1 MLTRHA
7 TSGTSP
13 STSQP
18 KRPAPLPCLLAGA
31 PTHRRFSLPPHA
43 SGSSAPKTGA
53 IRFGIALLG
62 TIGFVLSYDA
72 LRQMAVSAHIRPLFA
87 IGFPLVIDGFIA
99 IGIGTLLLVRT
110 ASTAARLYVWILV
123 ILATTLSI
131 WANALHAVRLNQQ
144 ALDGGLQL
152 SDWTVAVLSA
162 LPPLALA
169 GAVHFYQII
178 QRDLAL
184 SAEQEGAEPV
194 ANGAPSDVHLPTR
207 LKVAGGSADVAE
219 EATDVADSTATSR
232 ADDKA
237 DTDAIDPDLLALAR
251 RAPRGRGGKASR
263 RHIEDTVRGT
273 GRSIGKDEAE
283 RVKDALQAE
292 LDKAAAAEP
301 SETAPAAIAS

>member
-1 MLTRHA
+1 M
-7 TSGTSP
+7 
-13 STSQP
+13 
-18 KRPAPLPCLLAGA
+18 
-31 PTHRRFSLPPHA
+31 
-43 SGSSAPKTGA
+43 PKTGA

-72 LRQMAVSAHIRPLFA
+72 LRQMAVAAHIRPLFT

-99 IGIGTLLLVRT
+99 IGIATLLLVRT

-123 ILATTLSI
+123 ILATALSI

-144 ALDGGLQL
+144 AHSSGLRL
-152 SDWTVAVLSA
+152 GDWTVAVLSA

-184 SAEQEGAEPV
+184 AADREDTDPVVSGAT
-194 ANGAPSDVHLPTR
+194 SDVELPTHP
-207 LKVAGGSADVAE
+207 KVAGAPADVAE
-219 EATDVADSTATSR
+219 DASNVADSSAASP
-232 ADDKA
+232 ASDEEES
-237 DTDAIDPDLLALAR
+237 DTIDPELLALAR
-251 RAPRGRGGKASR
+251 SAPRGRGGKASR
-263 RHIEDTVRGT
+263 RHIEDTVRST
-273 GRSIGKDEAE
+273 GRTIGKDEAE

-292 LDKAAAAEP
+292 LDEAAAAEP

>member
-1 MLTRHA
+1 ML
-7 TSGTSP
+7 
-13 STSQP
+13 
-18 KRPAPLPCLLAGA
+18 APWPLVGA
-31 PTHRRFSLPPHA
+31 PIHRRSPLPPHEPTA
-43 SGSSAPKTGA
+43 AEPTTPGSAAPKTGA

-72 LRQMAVSAHIRPLFA
+72 LRQMAVAAHIRPLFT

-123 ILATTLSI
+123 ILATALSI

-144 ALDGGLQL
+144 AHNGGLQL
-152 SDWTVAVLSA
+152 GDWTVAVLSA

-184 SAEQEGAEPV
+184 AANREDTDPV
-194 ANGAPSDVHLPTR
+194 VNGATSDVQLSAH
-207 LKVAGGSADVAE
+207 LKVAGALADVAE
-219 EATDVADSTATSR
+219 DATDVAGSSASSPSTGAEG
-232 ADDKA
+232 D
-237 DTDAIDPDLLALAR
+237 IVDPELLSLAR

-263 RHIEDTVRGT
+263 RHIEDAVRST
-273 GRSIGKDEAE
+273 GRTIGKDEAE
-283 RVKDALQAE
+283 RVKDSLQAE
-292 LDKAAAAEP
+292 LDEAAAAEP
-301 SETAPAAIAS
+301 RETAPAVIAS

>member
-1 MLTRHA
+1 M
-7 TSGTSP
+7 
-13 STSQP
+13 
-18 KRPAPLPCLLAGA
+18 
-31 PTHRRFSLPPHA
+31 
-43 SGSSAPKTGA
+43 PKTGA

-72 LRQMAVSAHIRPLFA
+72 LWQMAVAAHIRPLFA

-110 ASTAARLYVWILV
+110 ASKAARLYVWLLV
-123 ILATTLSI
+123 SLATALSI

-144 ALDGGLQL
+144 ALGGGLQL
-152 SDWTVAVLSA
+152 NDWTVAVLSA

-178 QRDLAL
+178 QSDLAL
-184 SAEQEGAEPV
+184 AADREDTDPV
-194 ANGAPSDVHLPTR
+194 ASGATSDVQLPTH
-207 LKVAGGSADVAE
+207 LKVAGAPPEVAE
-219 EATDVADSTATSR
+219 DASHVADASAASP
-232 ADDKA
+232 AS
-237 DTDAIDPDLLALAR
+237 DTEESDTVDTELLALAR

-263 RHIEDTVRGT
+263 RHIEDAVRST
-273 GRSIGKDEAE
+273 GRTIGKDEAE

-292 LDKAAAAEP
+292 LDEAAAAKP

>member
-1 MLTRHA
+1 MPPTYWR
-7 TSGTSP
+7 SP
-13 STSQP
+13 
-18 KRPAPLPCLLAGA
+18 
-31 PTHRRFSLPPHA
+31 LPPHA
-43 SGSSAPKTGA
+43 STGPESAPPKTGA

-62 TIGFVLSYDA
+62 AIGFVLSYDA
-72 LRQMAVSAHIRPLFA
+72 LQQMAVAAHIRPLFS

-99 IGIGTLLLVRT
+99 IGIGTLLLIRT
-110 ASTAARLYVWILV
+110 ASTAARIYVWILV
-123 ILATTLSI
+123 ILATALSI

-144 ALDGGLQL
+144 ALGGGLQL
-152 SDWTVAVLSA
+152 GDWTVAVLSA

-184 SAEQEGAEPV
+184 SAEQEGSEPV
-194 ANGAPSDVHLPTR
+194 ASSATSDVRLPTR
-207 LKVAGGSADVAE
+207 LKAAGGSADVAD
-219 EATDVADSTATSR
+219 EAAGVADSSASSPAPNEGE
-232 ADDKA
+232 ADA
-237 DTDAIDPDLLALAR
+237 VDPELLALAR

-263 RHIEDTVRGT
+263 RHIEDTVRGA

-292 LDKAAAAEP
+292 LDEVAAAEP